1 MRLVVKAPHHT
12 CTRHAPYYKSTPSY
26 LQKAA
31 QCGKAFHRIC
41 RRHVACAFLQKH
53 STLFAEGMRLA
64 AKAPHLICR
73 RHAPCSK
80 TLHTIAEDMRFVAKV
95 LHFSCRRHAHCCS
108 SALLYLQKTRVLLQK
123 HSTLFTE
130 GMRLVAKALHLFAEG
145 VRPSSKALH
154 FSCRRHAP
162 GCKSIPL

>member
-1 MRLVVKAPHHT
+1 M
-12 CTRHAPYYKSTPSY
+12 
-26 LQKAA
+26 LQK
-31 QCGKAFHRIC
+31 F
-41 RRHVACAFLQKH
+41 
-53 STLFAEGMRLA
+53 STLFAEGMYLA
-64 AKAPHLICR
+64 AKALHTCSSMRLVAK
-73 RHAPCSK
+73 AP
-80 TLHTIAEDMRFVAKV
+80 HTIAEDMRFVAKV

-123 HSTLFTE
+123 HSNLFTE

-162 GCKSIPL
+162 GCKSILLYLQKAYVLLQKHSIVLAEGMRLEAKAFNNHSLPV

>member
-1 MRLVVKAPHHT
+1 M
-12 CTRHAPYYKSTPSY
+12 
-26 LQKAA
+26 
-31 QCGKAFHRIC
+31 
-41 RRHVACAFLQKH
+41 LQKH
-53 STLFAEGMRLA
+53 FILFAEGMRFVVKTL
-64 AKAPHLICR
+64 HLICR

-80 TLHTIAEDMRFVAKV
+80 TPHTIAEDMRFVAKV

-123 HSTLFTE
+123 HSILFTE

-154 FSCRRHAP
+154 SSWRRHAP
-162 GCKSIPL
+162 GCKSILLYLQKAYVLLQKHSIVHADGMRLEAKAFNNHSLPV